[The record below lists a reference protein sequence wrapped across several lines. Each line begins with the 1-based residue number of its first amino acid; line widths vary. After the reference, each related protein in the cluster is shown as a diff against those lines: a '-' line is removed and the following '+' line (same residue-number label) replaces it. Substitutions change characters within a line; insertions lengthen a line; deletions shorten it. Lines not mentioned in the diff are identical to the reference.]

1 MQRFPHPLF
10 RDLLSIWT
18 FIPLHSSIKSSP
30 MPIKPEERFDLF
42 WGWKRCQASFYCCF
56 SHGQQ
61 RRHFASLLQVFK
73 WRWVQ
78 KSIAK
83 VSAWPG
89 AGAAPPDGNAP
100 RHFPFFQSIISIVI
114 LILITFIIIMS
125 LKCHHCH
132 LWANIYGLHNMWS
145 IIDYGIINT

>member
-1 MQRFPHPLF
+1 MSDDANVVISFWPIYMYLEHLVGNKEMCNAFHIPCSVTSCQF
-10 RDLLSIWT
+10 WT

-78 KSIAK
+78 KSFALGECMAWSWS
-83 VSAWPG
+83 SATGWKCTQ
-89 AGAAPPDGNAP
+89 AFSILSKHHFH
-100 RHFPFFQSIISIVI
+100 RHPHFNH
-114 LILITFIIIMS
+114 L
-125 LKCHHCH
+125 HHNH
-132 LWANIYGLHNMWS
+132 
-145 IIDYGIINT
+145 DP